1 MGKCRIRLFHH
12 PGVTF
17 FMFSPRNESV
27 ANNCVETSF
36 FGDVLPRLRVSN
48 GGVLLKPVGARPG
61 AKSPIRSN
69 TAQQDT
75 GKETYF
81 IFLRL
86 WQKKILFQLEIK
98 V

>member
-1 MGKCRIRLFHH
+1 MGVCRLTLSHH
-12 PGVTF
+12 PGVTIVL
-17 FMFSPRNESV
+17 FSPRNDSV

-48 GGVLLKPVGARPG
+48 GGVLFKPVGARPG

-81 IFLRL
+81 IFVTL
-86 WQKKILFQLEIK
+86 
-98 V
+98 VA